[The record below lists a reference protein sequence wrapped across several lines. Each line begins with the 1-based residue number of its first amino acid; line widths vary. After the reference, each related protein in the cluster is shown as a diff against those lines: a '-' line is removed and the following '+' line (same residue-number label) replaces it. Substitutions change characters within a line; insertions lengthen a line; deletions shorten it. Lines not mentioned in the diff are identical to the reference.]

1 MEKEMVEVERLR
13 VPSYEHECDPPA
25 VDILRPERRRW
36 YCPDCG
42 TGWLF
47 GRREMDG
54 RMVGKWFPAI
64 SESGAVTIGLPVAKL
79 RQLAETLDEDAT
91 EFYYA
96 NRHTHPQ
103 GIGYA
108 CGYEAGMSDAA
119 NRLRKEVG

>member
-1 MEKEMVEVERLR
+1 MRA

-25 VDILRPERRRW
+25 VDIVRPERRRW

-47 GRREMDG
+47 GRRDMDG
-54 RMVGKWFPAI
+54 LLVARWFPMIIAHGEGI
-64 SESGAVTIGLPVAKL
+64 TVGVPIAKL
-79 RQLAETLDEDAT
+79 RQLAEKWDT
-91 EFYYA
+91 ESRDFYYD

-108 CGYEAGMSDAA
+108 SGYSDALEHLA
-119 NRLRKEVG
+119 DELRKVIG